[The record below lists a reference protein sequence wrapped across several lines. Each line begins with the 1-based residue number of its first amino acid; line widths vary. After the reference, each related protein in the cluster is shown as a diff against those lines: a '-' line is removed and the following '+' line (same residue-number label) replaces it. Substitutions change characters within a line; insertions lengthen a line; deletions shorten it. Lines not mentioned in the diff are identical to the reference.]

1 MNLIHLHNKTIKLK
15 KNKERE
21 RLLFA
26 QGKSEL
32 FQNIMCKKDNICYIT
47 ARRLGTYVNVEQLLK
62 EANFAKE
69 RDLGV

>member
-1 MNLIHLHNKTIKLK
+1 M
-15 KNKERE
+15 R
-21 RLLFA
+21 
-26 QGKSEL
+26 
-32 FQNIMCKKDNICYIT
+32 KKDNICYIT